1 MDLVIEFLMELLF
14 EGAMEVS
21 KNRKVSNWIR
31 YPLIIFIVLLFGFV
45 IFGIFILGIASRKE
59 NLLLSILLIALSIFL
74 LVACILKFKKVYLE
88 KKKDI
93 NIGEGD

>member
-59 NLLLSILLIALSIFL
+59 NLLLSILLIALSIFI
-74 LVACILKFKKVYLE
+74 LVASILKFKKVYLE
-88 KKKDI
+88 KKNDI
-93 NIGEGD
+93 NIGEED

>member
-31 YPLIIFIVLLFGFV
+31 YPLIILIVLLFGLV
-45 IFGIFILGIASRKE
+45 IFGIFILGIAIRKE
-59 NLLLSILLIALSIFL
+59 NLLLSVLLIVLSIFL
-74 LVACILKFKKVYLE
+74 LVASILKFKKVYLE
-88 KKKDI
+88 KKNDI
-93 NIGEGD
+93 NIGEED

>member
-31 YPLIIFIVLLFGFV
+31 YPLIILIVLLFGLV
-45 IFGIFILGIASRKE
+45 IFGIFILGVAARKA
-59 NLLLSILLIALSIFL
+59 NLLLSVLLIALSIFM
-74 LVACILKFKKVYLE
+74 LVASILKFKKVYLE
-88 KKKDI
+88 KKKKI
-93 NIGEGD
+93 